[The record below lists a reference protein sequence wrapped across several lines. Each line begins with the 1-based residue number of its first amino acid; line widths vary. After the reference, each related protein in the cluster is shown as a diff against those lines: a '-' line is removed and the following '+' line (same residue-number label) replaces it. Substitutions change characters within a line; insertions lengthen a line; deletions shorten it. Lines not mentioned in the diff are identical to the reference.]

1 MSRSPRRVAPA
12 LLAAGLVIAA
22 ALVFGPVTAA
32 STASVE
38 VPATIVGFSEVHV
51 VGGVLVAMNHTVNAA
66 DTPAIVESMVTFRGK
81 LVQLWI
87 YVRFGVGEPIRCLR
101 HGWVTPPGQGGTI
114 TQFRC
119 TELNEPGSNAEVSI
133 DARSR

>member
-1 MSRSPRRVAPA
+1 MSRSPRRAAA
-12 LLAAGLVIAA
+12 LFAVGLAIAA

-38 VPATIVGFSEVHV
+38 VPATISGHVEVHV

-66 DTPAIVESMVTFRGK
+66 DSPAIVESMVTFRGK

-87 YVRFGVGEPIRCLR
+87 YVRFGVGESIRCLR
-101 HGWVTPPGQGGTI
+101 HGWVTPPGQSDTV

-119 TELNEPGSNAEVSI
+119 TDVNEPGSNTDVWI